1 MAAIIELKYFNTFW
15 LKKIKTIT
23 QVKSTAIAE
32 FSSISGSVI
41 TVTPLSPPVFG
52 VPTSPLDETL
62 MNVGQEVI
70 KRRI

>member
-23 QVKSTAIAE
+23 QVKSIAIAE

-41 TVTPLSPPVFG
+41 TVTPLSAPPFG
-52 VPTSPLDETL
+52 VPTSPLDETD
-62 MNVGQEVI
+62 
-70 KRRI
+70 